1 MRPDTLFGRLLQ
13 VVRLNQESILV
24 EIIRPPILAATW
36 IIRDAMP
43 QHSPLVVAAAFVFL
57 FNGREI
63 FCVVMMTLGGDRA
76 IITLRAADRDRGSCC
91 DCQKSWE
98 VIAGS
103 DLPSLHSCPFT
114 LRVAECGP
122 WQAVVITCKTCLLQS
137 MIRTN
142 IPG

>member
-1 MRPDTLFGRLLQ
+1 MK
-13 VVRLNQESILV
+13 VHIYSI
-24 EIIRPPILAATW
+24 R
-36 IIRDAMP
+36 
-43 QHSPLVVAAAFVFL
+43 SFVSL

-63 FCVVMMTLGGDRA
+63 FCVVMMTLGGGRA
-76 IITLRAADRDRGSCC
+76 IITLWAVDRDRSSCC

-98 VIAGS
+98 VIVGS

-114 LRVAECGP
+114 LQVAERGP

>member
-1 MRPDTLFGRLLQ
+1 MK
-13 VVRLNQESILV
+13 VHIYSI
-24 EIIRPPILAATW
+24 RG
-36 IIRDAMP
+36 
-43 QHSPLVVAAAFVFL
+43 FVSL

-63 FCVVMMTLGGDRA
+63 FCVVMMILGGGRA

-103 DLPSLHSCPFT
+103 DLPSLHSCPFS
-114 LRVAECGP
+114 LQVAERGP
-122 WQAVVITCKTCLLQS
+122 WQVVVIMCKTCLLQL

-142 IPG
+142 ILG